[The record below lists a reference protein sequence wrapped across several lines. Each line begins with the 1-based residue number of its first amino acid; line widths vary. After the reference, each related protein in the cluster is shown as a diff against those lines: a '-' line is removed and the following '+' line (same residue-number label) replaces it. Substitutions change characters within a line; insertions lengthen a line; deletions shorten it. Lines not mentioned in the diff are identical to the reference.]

1 MVTLNHRTSII
12 GVLLT
17 WWLCLAAGTPAI
29 SQTQSWYEQ
38 DDVSVVIS
46 PSRLRQPITEAPTA
60 ITVLDRELIE
70 QSGATSIVD
79 LLLLVPGF
87 QVSRL
92 LHGYP
97 VATYHGQ
104 STRFNPQIQ
113 LIIDG
118 RPAYIPLYGGIP
130 WGDLPISLS
139 DVERIEVVR
148 SPNAATFGP
157 NSYFAVISIT
167 TTPAASH
174 RGWIVKTEAGGNEFG
189 KATIS
194 GSGSKDNIDYR
205 ITAEAAH
212 SEGYDNLPDTERDK
226 RATLYS
232 SWQINNSEKLEFD
245 AGFTRSGYIE
255 LNNVVTTG
263 DLTPYRDIRNGF
275 TRINW
280 ERASSS
286 ESSDSLSYHYSR
298 FSMNETG
305 LFLYDLGETL
315 RDPQFSGI
323 NLEVPLNRYAV
334 SARHEIEFER
344 TRRLNNNHRI
354 NTGAAL
360 RYDSV
365 KGAYLFN
372 DTRQHEIYTGRA
384 FFNSEYAPHPK
395 FLLNTGLMFENNT
408 IRDSTLLPRFAAIYR
423 YQPNRSFRLSYSR
436 GERTPLL
443 LETEGNVTTT
453 GNVPALALSLTD
465 TALIGSPGLQ
475 PETIDVYEL
484 GYTAVLRKTDL
495 TFDAK
500 IARQIVSNKI
510 YNFAAEL
517 PSDTFDG
524 AVRQYDNED
533 FSAKMT
539 NLELQ
544 IEFNPNQNIRLRGA
558 YSYSFE
564 FDTALAARML
574 TPEHTLSLFGSVR
587 NDNGFSMSAEYYHS
601 SDWIWDDVA
610 DTSRMNRLDLRL
622 ARSFDIGGADFNI
635 FFQTQQFPGKNVDYV
650 ERNKIK
656 NTYSAGFSLN
666 W

>member
-1 MVTLNHRTSII
+1 MVTLIQRTWIFS
-12 GVLLT
+12 LLPA
-17 WWLCLAAGTPAI
+17 WLCMTLVTPAQ
-29 SQTQSWYEQ
+29 SQTQPWYE
-38 DDVSVVIS
+38 DDMPVVIS

-70 QSGATSIVD
+70 QSGARSIVD

-87 QVSRL
+87 QVGRL
-92 LHGYP
+92 LHGFP

-104 STRFNPQIQ
+104 SSRYNPQIQ

-130 WGDLPISLS
+130 WGDLPISLT
-139 DVERIEVVR
+139 DIERIEVVR

-174 RGWIVKTEAGGNEFG
+174 RGWVFKTEAGGNEVG
-189 KATIS
+189 KATLS
-194 GSGSKDNIDYR
+194 GSGSTNKIDYR
-205 ITAEAAH
+205 ITVEAAH

-232 SWQINNSEKLEFD
+232 SWQINNTEKLEFD
-245 AGFTRSGYIE
+245 AGFTRSGYFEI
-255 LNNVVTTG
+255 NSVATRG

-298 FSMNETG
+298 FSMNEAG
-305 LFLYDLGETL
+305 LFEYDLGETL
-315 RDPQFSGI
+315 RNPQFTGI
-323 NLEVPLNRYAV
+323 NLEVALNRDVV

-344 TRRLNNNHRI
+344 TRRLNNKHRI

-365 KGAYLFN
+365 EGAYIFN
-372 DTRQHEIYTGRA
+372 DNKQHKIYTSRL
-384 FFNSEYAPHPK
+384 FFNSEYSPSRQ
-395 FLLNTGLMFENNT
+395 FILNTGLMFENNT
-408 IRDSTLLPRFAAIYR
+408 IRDSTLLPRLAAIYQ
-423 YQPNRSFRLSYSR
+423 YQPNKSFRLSYSR

-453 GNVPALALSLTD
+453 GTVPALELSLTD
-465 TALIGSPGLQ
+465 TALIGTKDLQ

-484 GYTAVLRKTDL
+484 GYTSVLQNTNLR
-495 TFDAK
+495 FDAK
-500 IARQIVSNKI
+500 IARQIVSKKI
-510 YNFAAEL
+510 KNSSQEF
-517 PSDTFDG
+517 PTDTFNG
-524 AVRQYDNED
+524 TTRVYDNEG

-539 NLELQ
+539 NLEFQ
-544 IEFNPNQNIRLRGA
+544 IEFNPKQNVRLRGA
-558 YSYSFE
+558 YSHSFD
-564 FDTALAARML
+564 FDAELSNRKL
-574 TPEHTLSLFGSVR
+574 TPENTLSLFGSIR
-587 NDNGFSMSAEYYHS
+587 YENGVSLSAEYYHS

-622 ARSFDIGGADFNI
+622 ARTLDVGGTDFNI
-635 FFQTQQFPGKNVDYV
+635 FFQTQQFPGKNLDYLA
-650 ERNKIK
+650 RNKIK
-656 NTYSAGFSLN
+656 NAYFAGLSVN